1 MPSSAS
7 LIALAARSSSV
18 IVGRRDGLLDDAEL
32 LLEVAR
38 GVHLLHDVAAAEEL
52 AVDVELRD
60 GRPAR
65 VLLDAVAN
73 GGIGEHVDRLEG
85 HARLLQDADH
95 LGREA
100 ALREVLVAFHE
111 ENDTVL
117 LHEVVEL
124 LALLIGEG
132 HRDRNYAAPAG
143 RQALLPR

>member
-7 LIALAARSSSV
+7 LIALAALSSSV
-18 IVGRRDGLLDDAEL
+18 IVGGATGFSTTPSFFWRSPC
-32 LLEVAR
+32 

-85 HARLLQDADH
+85 DAGLLEDPDD

-100 ALREVLVAFHE
+100 ALREVLVALHE
-111 ENDTVL
+111 ENDTAL

-124 LALLIGEG
+124 LALLIGKG
-132 HRDRNYAAPAG
+132 HRR
-143 RQALLPR
+143 